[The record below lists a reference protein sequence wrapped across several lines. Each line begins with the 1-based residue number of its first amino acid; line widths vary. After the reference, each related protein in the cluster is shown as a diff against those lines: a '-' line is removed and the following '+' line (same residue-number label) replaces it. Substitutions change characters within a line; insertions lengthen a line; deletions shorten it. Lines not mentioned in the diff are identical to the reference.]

1 MRPLWKGSISF
12 GLVNIPVRFFAAT
25 ERKDI
30 RFRTLHEPC
39 RTPLE
44 HRKVCPRCQKEVGPE
59 EIVRGYEYEKGRF
72 VIIKEEDLE
81 RIPGETTRS
90 IDIVDFARQ
99 EEVDPVYYDRSYY
112 LAPGETGEK
121 AFLLLEQAM
130 SGAGMVAVARVVL
143 RSRQALALLRP
154 YAGTIALATMYYPD
168 EVRSTSGLPAWTREI
183 HISEQE
189 SRMARE
195 LIANLTAPFDPQK
208 YTDEYRRALQQII
221 AGKVAG
227 EEVVIPAPARK
238 GEVVDLVEALRAS
251 IKAAGGEGATAEEKP
266 RRRKKVGSPA

>member
-12 GLVNIPVRFFAAT
+12 GLVNIPVRLFAAT
-25 ERKDI
+25 EHKDV

-44 HRKVCPRCQKEVGPE
+44 YRKICPRCRKEVGPE

-72 VIIKEEDLE
+72 VIIAPEDLE

-90 IDIVDFARQ
+90 IDIVDFIHQ

-112 LAPGETGEK
+112 LAPGEAGEK

-130 SGAGMVAVARVVL
+130 SEAGMAAIARVVL

-154 YAGTIALATMYYPD
+154 YSSAISLATMFYPD
-168 EVRSTSGLPAWTREI
+168 EVRGTAELPAWNREMR
-183 HISEQE
+183 ISEQE
-189 SRMARE
+189 TRMARE
-195 LIANLTAPFDPQK
+195 LIAHLTAPFDPQK
-208 YTDEYRRALQQII
+208 YTDEYRRSLLQII
-221 AGKVAG
+221 EGKIAG

-251 IKAAGGEGATAEEKP
+251 IRATGAESAPEGEKP
-266 RRRKKVGSPA
+266 RRRKKVGAPA